1 MARTTIAV
9 ALDEASRD
17 AADDSTPGE
26 RRRDSTRASAHAGR
40 SRRAARRSC
49 ATLARSGRVGPAAN
63 ADSTCR
69 VACTAGTVDGRRDP
83 RWSTEL
89 SGVATFTER
98 LRITAPDGTVLE
110 PDPTDPV
117 VAGAL
122 DVLALAASISYL
134 KATLPR
140 HIELAGRP
148 VGPAGIAM
156 LRALL
161 TDGLAELA
169 LRTGLGPLDD
179 AFTIT
184 GAGRVGRTAPAVQR
198 PPGSLVTVGGGKDSA
213 LTLALAARHE
223 PDPLAVAVNPRA
235 PMERTA
241 AWAGVGLVRID
252 RRLDRRLLELNA
264 AGAINGHVP
273 ITAIVTAASVV
284 AAAMLGR
291 GTVLVSNERSADAAT
306 REVDGWRVNHQYSK
320 TSAFEHL
327 LGAALDAAGATTRVV
342 SLLRPLSELAIARG
356 VARERGLV
364 AQVTSCNAAFAMD
377 GPGDGWCGRCDKCRF
392 VQLALAPFMGTRA
405 ASGRRPRLRRARR
418 PGRRSTPSR
427 RCSTLTTKPFECVG
441 TVDEVRLALR
451 PARCAQDGWRDAAAV
466 RALADADAADR
477 DGRLAGALRPD
488 PDVELPEPFDTWLA
502 ALTTGGAAMIVVL
515 GHGRETRAWLAR
527 RDAADTPE
535 VLVLD
540 ETAAAIADVAGA
552 EAAVVD
558 LDDADASVQRS
569 ARARW
574 STSCALPA

>member
-1 MARTTIAV
+1 MSSE
-9 ALDEASRD
+9 LD
-17 AADDSTPGE
+17 
-26 RRRDSTRASAHAGR
+26 
-40 SRRAARRSC
+40 ARRH
-49 ATLARSGRVGPAAN
+49 ATLDALGALA
-63 ADSTCR
+63 
-69 VACTAGTVDGRRDP
+69 TVDVDRHVGRLHGWQVEGAEIRLT
-83 RWSTEL
+83 TEL
-89 SGVATFTER
+89 TGVATFTER

-110 PDPTDPV
+110 PDPTDPA

-122 DVLALAASISYL
+122 DVLALAAAVSYL

-148 VGPAGIAM
+148 VGPAGVTM

-169 LRTGLGPLDD
+169 LRAGLGPLDD

-184 GAGRVGRTAPAVQR
+184 GAEPDRPPTPEARR

-223 PDPLAVAVNPRA
+223 QDPLAVAVNPRA

-273 ITAIVTAASVV
+273 ITAIVTAASLV
-284 AAAMLGR
+284 AAATLGR

-320 TSAFEHL
+320 TSAFERL
-327 LGAALDAAGATTRVV
+327 LDEALDEAGATTRVV

-356 VARERGLV
+356 VAREQGLV

-392 VQLALAPFMGTRA
+392 VQLALAPFMDRA
-405 ASGRRPRLRRARR
+405 QLVVDLGFDALGDATQVAGFAAMLDPA
-418 PGRRSTPSR
+418 
-427 RCSTLTTKPFECVG
+427 TKPFECVG
-441 TVDEVRLALR
+441 TVDEVRLALDLLA
-451 PARCAQDGWRDAAAV
+451 ARDDWRDAAAV
-466 RALADADAADR
+466 RALGDAHAEGL
-477 DGRLAGALRPD
+477 DGRLA
-488 PDVELPEPFDTWLA
+488 A
-502 ALTTGGAAMIVVL
+502 ALALDPVTGPPAPYD
-515 GHGRETRAWLAR
+515 AWLTGI
-527 RDAADTPE
+527 AAD
-535 VLVLD
+535 
-540 ETAAAIADVAGA
+540 G
-552 EAAVVD
+552 EA
-558 LDDADASVQRS
+558 R
-569 ARARW
+569 
-574 STSCALPA
+574 